1 MSYEGLARRY
11 RPQTFS
17 DVVGQ
22 QHIVQTLTRAI
33 EKGRYAPAYLFIGG
47 RGMGKTTMARLVAK
61 GINCAKGPTAE
72 PCGACTS
79 CVEIAAGRDMDVMEI
94 DAASNTGVDNVRDV
108 IIQAVATAPVRGRAK
123 VFIIDEVH
131 MLSMGAFNAL
141 LKTLEEPPANVIF
154 ILATTEGHKVP
165 PTIRSRCQRFD
176 FRPITA
182 QDLAARLAHVAKKE
196 KIAIEPE
203 AIQAICEYAD
213 GGVRDALSA
222 LDTVSS
228 FAGGKITT
236 EVIEEALGL
245 VPSQAIEQLM
255 EQISRGDAAGLLASM
270 AELIATGIDPYE
282 ILRGILNAFRAQL
295 HAVVAGKE
303 TRFSRGR
310 IVKSLEHVIEV
321 MDRAR
326 YARHLQLETEVLLS
340 RLAGLAEEEV
350 TILDVY
356 RRLQGDD
363 AAAAPA
369 PAPRAAA
376 APTKPTARPTT
387 PEKSEAPAK
396 TAAKKSGIDPSI
408 EKIKDLFNAEIVEIT
423 EEKS

>member
-1 MSYEGLARRY
+1 
-11 RPQTFS
+11 
-17 DVVGQ
+17 
-22 QHIVQTLTRAI
+22 
-33 EKGRYAPAYLFIGG
+33 
-47 RGMGKTTMARLVAK
+47 MALLWAK

-72 PCGACTS
+72 PCGECTS